1 MRRKGGEGRNKIRK
15 EDPVEAVMRGRA
27 GEQEE
32 EEFKEGG
39 KYRNSV
45 SG

>member
-15 EDPVEAVMRGRA
+15 EDAVEAVMRGRA
-27 GEQEE
+27 REQGEE

-39 KYRNSV
+39 K
-45 SG
+45 